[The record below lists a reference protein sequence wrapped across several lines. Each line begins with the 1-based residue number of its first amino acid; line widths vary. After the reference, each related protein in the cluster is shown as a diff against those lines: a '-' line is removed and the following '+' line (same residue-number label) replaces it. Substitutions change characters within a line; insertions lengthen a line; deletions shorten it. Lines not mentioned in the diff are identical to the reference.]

1 MKFLYARISTNDG
14 SQNIDRQT
22 INKEDY
28 DEVFEDYA
36 SGVSTTN
43 RPRLQE
49 LLKWVRTGDVIEV
62 HSIDRLARNVTDLLN
77 IIKIITEERKA
88 EIYFI
93 KENLRFTNDLDNPF
107 NKLMLQMV
115 GSIAEFERN
124 IIRSRQREGIAI
136 AKAKGVYSKE
146 RRRKVSGNRMEELK
160 KDVAN
165 GIKTKDICKK
175 FGITERTF
183 YRYRKKDLI

>member
-49 LLKWVRTGDVIEV
+49 LLKWVRTGDIIEV
-62 HSIDRLARNVTDLLN
+62 QSIDRLARNVNDLLN
-77 IIKIITEERKA
+77 IIKTVTEERKA

-93 KENLRFTNDLDNPF
+93 KENLRFTNDLNNPF
-107 NKLMLQMV
+107 NTLMLQMV

-146 RRRKVSGNRMEELK
+146 RRRKVSGNRMKELK
-160 KDVAN
+160 KDFLN

-175 FGITERTF
+175 YGITERTF
-183 YRYRKKDLI
+183 YRYRKKYGF

>member
-43 RPRLQE
+43 RPKLQE

-62 HSIDRLARNVTDLLN
+62 QSIDRLARNVNDLLN
-77 IIKIITEERKA
+77 IIKTIIEERKA

-93 KENLRFTNDLDNPF
+93 KENLRFTNDLSNPF
-107 NKLMLQMV
+107 NTIMLQMV

-146 RRRKVSGNRMEELK
+146 RRRKVSGNRMKELK
-160 KDVAN
+160 KD
-165 GIKTKDICKK
+165 
-175 FGITERTF
+175 F
-183 YRYRKKDLI
+183 

>member
-1 MKFLYARISTNDG
+1 MKFLYARISTNNG
-14 SQNIDRQT
+14 SQNIDKQT
-22 INKEDY
+22 VNREDY
-28 DEVFEDYA
+28 DEVFEDYV
-36 SGVSTTN
+36 SGISTTN

-49 LLKWVRTGDVIEV
+49 LLKRVRKGDIIEV
-62 HSIDRLARNVTDLLN
+62 QSIDRLARDVTDLLN
-77 IIKIITEERKA
+77 IIKIITEKRKA

-93 KENLRFTNDLDNPF
+93 KENLRFTNDLNNPF
-107 NKLMLQMV
+107 NKLMLQMI

-146 RRRKVSGNRMEELK
+146 RRRKVSTNKMEELK
-160 KDVAN
+160 KDLLN

-175 FGITERTF
+175 YAITERTF
-183 YRYRKKDLI
+183 YRYRKKYGF